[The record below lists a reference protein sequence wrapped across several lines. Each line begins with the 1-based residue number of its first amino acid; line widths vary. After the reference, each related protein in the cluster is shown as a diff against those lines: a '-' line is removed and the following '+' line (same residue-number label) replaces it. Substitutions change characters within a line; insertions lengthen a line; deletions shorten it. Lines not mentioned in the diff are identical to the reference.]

1 VASLRWVIR
10 HRAWTPYHLVR
21 YGRLLRRRRSGDVIL
36 EGLIFLGK
44 DVELCARPGYGRII
58 LGRWVHLGDGTKLR
72 AHEGTL
78 RIGDKVVFGGDT
90 RVNCQ
95 LDIEIGAATM
105 VADWVYVA
113 DFDHRFDELDL
124 PIKDQ
129 GIVKR
134 PVRIGPDVWLGTK
147 CTVTGGVTI
156 GQGSVVGAHAVVT
169 RDVPPYSVVGGV
181 PARVLRNRID
191 LYAAGAARRAAVA
204 DIGRKTARAAEELL
218 GRGPSPSV
226 LTPLHQPPL
235 DEKHAAGATDA
246 STKGADTSL

>member
-1 VASLRWVIR
+1 MASLRWVLR

-21 YGRLLRRRRSGDVIL
+21 YWRLLKLRRTGDVIL
-36 EGLIFLGK
+36 QGLVFLGK
-44 DVELCARPGYGRII
+44 DVELYARPGAGRII
-58 LGRWVHLGDGTKLR
+58 LGRWVHLGTGTKLR

-95 LDIEIGAATM
+95 LDIEIGAATL
-105 VADWVYVA
+105 VADWVYIA
-113 DFDHRFDELDL
+113 DFDHRFDDLDR

-129 GIVKR
+129 GLAKR

-147 CTVTGGVTI
+147 STVTSGVTI

-181 PARVLRNRID
+181 PARVLRNRLHD
-191 LYAAGAARRAAVA
+191 LAAGEARRAAVA
-204 DIGRKTARAAEELL
+204 DIARKTAVAAAEMLS
-218 GRGPSPSV
+218 GRS
-226 LTPLHQPPL
+226 
-235 DEKHAAGATDA
+235 AAR
-246 STKGADTSL
+246 